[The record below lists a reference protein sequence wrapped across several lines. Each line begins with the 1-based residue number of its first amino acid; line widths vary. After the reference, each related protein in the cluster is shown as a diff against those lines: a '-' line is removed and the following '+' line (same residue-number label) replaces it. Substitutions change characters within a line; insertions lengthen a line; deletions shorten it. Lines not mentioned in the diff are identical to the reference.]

1 MSDARIV
8 SVGVEEEFHI
18 LDLTTRQ
25 LVPRAEE
32 ILARLDKNS
41 FSPELL
47 KSVVETNSAPTAD
60 LLALRANLL
69 DLRRQLAHVAGELG
83 LGPAASGTVP
93 ILDIDALDVS
103 RDDRYE
109 QMTEDYQI
117 VAREQLICGAQ
128 VHVDV
133 ADRDLAMAV
142 VAWTAPWLPML
153 LALSASSPYWMG
165 ADSGYASM
173 RTLVWQRWP
182 TAGVAGSFRTAA
194 EYDQLIADLIKSG
207 VISDPGMVYFD
218 VRPSAHLPTVE
229 LRICDACPDV
239 DNVIL
244 IAGLFRAL
252 VCRAIEEIESGKQ
265 APPPRAELLRAATW
279 RAARSGL
286 EGDLVDIL
294 GAGPVPARAML
305 RRLLEEVRPQL
316 ERFDDWELVDNL
328 AEQAAG
334 RGSSAQR
341 QRRAFARRGLLT
353 DVADLIL
360 AETRDVPPAGAAIG
374 VAPAVSAPDQ
384 IAPTLLERYQPT
396 GFDEIVDAHVAVRPQ
411 YRAVMRTLERLGPDT
426 LDERVGARKAEQAD
440 RGIMFKV
447 EGDAASRPFPFDIVP
462 RIVAAEDWATLSV
475 GLGQRVRA
483 LEAFLRDIYGE
494 RAAVADGIIPDWVV
508 SDAPG
513 LRHGGR
519 AVGDETIR
527 ITTAGIDL
535 VRGGDGH
542 WLVLEDNL
550 RVPSG
555 VAYAIEGRR
564 LAESVLPELGPPSGI
579 LRLDGVPAL
588 LHDALLA
595 AAPPAVAGR
604 EPEVAVLT
612 GGPGDSAYFE
622 HVLLAEEMGVP
633 LVEPASLIVDDDGV
647 HRLDEGPSASGNAAG
662 TGGKGGKNR
671 RVDVLYRRI
680 DEDELFAAPGADGA
694 PLGPA
699 LLRATRAGLVTVANA
714 LGNGVGDDKVVY
726 AYVPRMVTY
735 YLGEQ
740 PVLDDVPTYVCGDPE
755 QCEHVLAHLD
765 ELVVKPVDG
774 FGGSDVVIG
783 PHAEP
788 YQLTEARERI
798 LAEPRGWIG
807 QEVVALSTHPTWHHS
822 ELVPCAVDLRAFVY
836 AGTEPVVVPAA
847 LSRVAPPGSLIVNS
861 SQGGGSKDTW
871 IPRR

>member
-8 SVGVEEEFHI
+8 AVGVEEEFHI

-32 ILARLDKNS
+32 VLRRLDGDS

-47 KSVVETNSAPTAD
+47 KSVVETNSQPTAD
-60 LLALRANLL
+60 LLELRTNLL
-69 DLRRQLAHVAGELG
+69 DLRRRLAEVTGELG
-83 LGPAASGTVP
+83 LGPAAAGTVP
-93 ILDIDALDVS
+93 IVDMDLLDVS

-153 LALSASSPYWMG
+153 LALSASSPFWMG

-194 EYDQLIADLIKSG
+194 EYDQLVADLIKSG

-252 VCRAIEEIESGKQ
+252 VCQAIEEIEAGGQ

-294 GAGPVPARAML
+294 GAGPIPAQAML
-305 RRLLEEVRPQL
+305 RRLLTEVRPQL
-316 ERFDDWELVDNL
+316 ERFDDWELIDNL
-328 AEQAAG
+328 AEQAVG
-334 RGSSAQR
+334 RGSSAHR

-353 DVADLIL
+353 DVADLVL
-360 AETRDVPPAGAAIG
+360 AETRDVPPAGAAAALG
-374 VAPAVSAPDQ
+374 SAPAVSASDQ
-384 IAPTLLERYQPT
+384 IAPRLLERYQPT
-396 GFDEIVDAHVAVRPQ
+396 GYDEIVDARGAVRPQ
-411 YRAVMRTLERLGPDT
+411 YRAVMRTLERLGPGI
-426 LDERVGARKAEQAD
+426 LDERVGTREAEQND
-440 RGIMFKV
+440 RGIVFRAS
-447 EGDAASRPFPFDIVP
+447 GDSASRPFPFDLVP
-462 RIVAAEDWATLSV
+462 RIIAADDWTTLTT
-475 GLGQRVRA
+475 GLSQRVRA
-483 LEAFLRDIYGE
+483 LEAFLHDIYGE
-494 RAAVADGIIPDWVV
+494 RAAVADGIVPAWVV
-508 SDAPG
+508 NDAPS

-519 AVGDETIR
+519 AVGPDAIR
-527 ITTAGIDL
+527 VTVAGIDL
-535 VRGGDGH
+535 VRGGDGG

-555 VAYAIEGRR
+555 IAYAMEGRR
-564 LAESVLPELGPPSGI
+564 LAESVLPELGPPAGI
-579 LRLDGVPAL
+579 LRLDGIPAL
-588 LHDALLA
+588 LHEALVA
-595 AAPPAVAGR
+595 AAPAAATGDPA
-604 EPEVAVLT
+604 VAVLT
-612 GGPGDSAYFE
+612 GGKTDAAYFE
-622 HVLLAEEMGVP
+622 HSLLAEKMGVA
-633 LVEPASLIVDDDGV
+633 LVEPADLLVDDNDVVYRIDGS
-647 HRLDEGPSASGNAAG
+647 R
-662 TGGKGGKNR
+662 R
-671 RVDVLYRRI
+671 CRVDVLYRRM
-680 DEDELFAAPGADGA
+680 DEDDLFGALGAAGT
-694 PLGPA
+694 PLGLP
-699 LLRATRAGLVTVANA
+699 LLRAIRARRVGIANA

-755 QCEHVLAHLD
+755 QCEHVLDNLD
-765 ELVVKPVDG
+765 QLVVKPVDG
-774 FGGSDVVIG
+774 YGGSGVVIG

-788 YQLTEARERI
+788 YRLTEVRERI
-798 LAEPRGWIG
+798 LANPRQWIG
-807 QEVVALSTHPTWHHS
+807 QELVSLSTHPTWHDSHL
-822 ELVPCAVDLRAFVY
+822 EPCAVDLRVFVY
-836 AGTEPVVVPAA
+836 AGREPRVVPAA